1 MPILTT
7 YVLLRSRTSLPLPL
21 PLTLPL
27 PLPLPLTRCA
37 VVGMGS
43 ASGALYSSN
52 ISVRLLPLADVYL
65 PFSKLVSPSMPLGR
79 LLEGSLGVLIH
90 ELYAVG
96 ESSAGGGGVGAAIGA
111 AAGTGPR
118 SFGQPQSTPH
128 FKYRGAPLPPPD
140 DSTWASLRSLFA
152 QVEMSGGES
161 VASASERLRS
171 ELLERLGATARDE
184 LQREVA
190 ENGALQ
196 LPLDLFCVH
205 VGGRDLP
212 VFIEV
217 S

>member
-1 MPILTT
+1 
-7 YVLLRSRTSLPLPL
+7 
-21 PLTLPL
+21 
-27 PLPLPLTRCA
+27 
-37 VVGMGS
+37 
-43 ASGALYSSN
+43 
-52 ISVRLLPLADVYL
+52 
-65 PFSKLVSPSMPLGR
+65 MPLGR
-79 LLEGSLGVLIH
+79 LLDGSLGVLIR

-96 ESSAGGGGVGAAIGA
+96 ESSAGGGGGGGAAIGEA
-111 AAGTGPR
+111 RTGP
-118 SFGQPQSTPH
+118 SSSGQPQSTPH
-128 FKYRGAPLPPPD
+128 FKYRGVPLPPPD
-140 DSTWASLRSLFA
+140 DSTWASLRSLFT
-152 QVEMSGGES
+152 QGEMDGGES

-171 ELLERLGATARDE
+171 ELLERLGATARGE